1 MKFKYKGFSRKGHL
15 QYGEVYNILDAKTIG
30 GVNFCQVEG
39 FDGWHYAG
47 NFTKENIMTELKR
60 EDLLSTKWDVR
71 DWSEEQRTLWQQE
84 CFQLGMKWYR
94 ESVAKLEHLDTE
106 DYAFYY
112 IEPTAVLMQDDHGC
126 EQEFTELGFTEKQFT
141 DMFPNYEAP
150 KPINVVEEIKQLF
163 LAEMDKEDFDGDEDE
178 RGFEGLVYVEPKDY
192 TPNIA
197 KHNLSEDQLNFIIG
211 KFGGLEMTS
220 KEEDTYIYIDDGV
233 VKTTRYPLYTTK
245 DKIVTFNDLFK
256 YEDGL

>member
-1 MKFKYKGFSRKGHL
+1 
-15 QYGEVYNILDAKTIG
+15 
-30 GVNFCQVEG
+30 
-39 FDGWHYAG
+39 
-47 NFTKENIMTELKR
+47 MTELKR
-60 EDLLSTKWDVR
+60 ENLLATEWDVR
-71 DWSEEQRTLWQQE
+71 DWSEEQKRWWQE
-84 CFQLGMKWYR
+84 KSFKLGFSWPSGSTKVRHLGAEVFQLW
-94 ESVAKLEHLDTE
+94 
-106 DYAFYY
+106 
-112 IEPTAVLMQDDHGC
+112 DDMDMTYSGK
-126 EQEFTELGFTEKQFT
+126 FSRDKDFTEKQFS
-141 DMFPNYEAP
+141 DMFPDHEAP